1 MKKLKISEKYKK
13 EFDGLGNQ
21 IISRIAKGDGRTFEE
36 ILNAKMDK
44 HNKAELS
51 RIAKARM
58 TQPKKDSTDPY
69 ERYLAKRLETYT
81 ENIVKRK

>member
-36 ILNAKMDK
+36 ILNAKMDR
-44 HNKAELS
+44 HNKLGA
-51 RIAKARM
+51 
-58 TQPKKDSTDPY
+58 
-69 ERYLAKRLETYT
+69 
-81 ENIVKRK
+81 